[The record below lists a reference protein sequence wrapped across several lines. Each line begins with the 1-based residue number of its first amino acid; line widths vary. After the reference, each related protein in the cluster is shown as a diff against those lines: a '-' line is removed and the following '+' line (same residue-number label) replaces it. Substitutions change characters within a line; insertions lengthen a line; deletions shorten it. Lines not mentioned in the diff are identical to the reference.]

1 MSKLQLFCISS
12 LLLFFFSCVNNNQE
26 STAGKPEN
34 DVDAARMF
42 IRNALDGKYTD
53 ARKLMLQDSLNLELL
68 DAFQHNYETRMSRED
83 KRGYRESSINM
94 HNVRQLNDSTTVVNY
109 SNSYKNQQDSLK
121 LVRKNGDWL
130 VDFKYSFPGAGSTK
144 K

>member
-1 MSKLQLFCISS
+1 MSKRQLFSFIF
-12 LLLFFFSCVNNNQE
+12 LLFIFSCTNSNQE
-26 STAGKPEN
+26 SASGKPEN

-42 IRNALDGKYTD
+42 IRNALDGKYSD

-94 HNVRQLNDSTTVVNY
+94 HDVRQVNDSTTIVNY
-109 SNSYKNQQDSLK
+109 SNSFKNKKDSLK
-121 LVRKNGDWL
+121 LIRKNGDWL
-130 VDFKYSFPGAGSTK
+130 VDFKYSFAGGGSMK

>member
-1 MSKLQLFCISS
+1 
-12 LLLFFFSCVNNNQE
+12 
-26 STAGKPEN
+26 
-34 DVDAARMF
+34 MF
-42 IRNALDGKYTD
+42 IRNALDGKYSD

-68 DAFQHNYETRMSRED
+68 DAFEHNYETRMNRED

-94 HNVRQLNDSTTVVNY
+94 HDVRQLNDSTTIVKY

-121 LVRKNGDWL
+121 LVRISGDWL
-130 VDFKYSFPGAGSTK
+130 VDFKYSFPGAGSVK